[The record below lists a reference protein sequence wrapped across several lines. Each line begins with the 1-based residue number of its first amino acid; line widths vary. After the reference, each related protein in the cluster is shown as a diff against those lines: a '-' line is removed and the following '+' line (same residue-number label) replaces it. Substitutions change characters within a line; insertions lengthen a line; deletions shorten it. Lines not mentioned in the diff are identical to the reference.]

1 MSQEN
6 KLSQN
11 IENRA
16 VWKLAL
22 YVFGVVVV
30 STMMLAVNAGM
41 IFGLFHGV
49 ASYLPG
55 FPGIDQLMQLIV
67 FIAPF
72 LLLYLEWYV
81 WDVIS
86 ARRLRSH
93 TID

>member
-1 MSQEN
+1 MNQETTTN
-6 KLSQN
+6 QTT
-11 IENRA
+11 ETRA
-16 VWKLAL
+16 VWKLAF
-22 YVFGVVVV
+22 YVFGVVVI
-30 STMMLAVNAGM
+30 STVLLAINAGM

-81 WDVIS
+81 WDVVS

-93 TID
+93 TLD